1 MRAPTTPATHAPD
14 WHVELDAQ
22 RIAWLKFDKAGAST
36 NVLSGS
42 VMVELDQRITEL
54 EALKPAGVVVHSGK
68 PSGFIAGADIKEFT
82 GLTSPEQAYAL
93 IRRGQQVLERLER
106 LPCPTVA
113 VINGFALGGGLE
125 LALAC
130 RHRIALDDE
139 KVQLGLPEVKL
150 GIHPGF
156 GGTVRSIR
164 LAGAQA
170 ALELMLTGR
179 SLDAKRAQRIGL
191 VDQVVPADGWQA
203 AAVQLLQRDAAQHR
217 PSLAVRALSWP
228 MVRGIVAGKVAA
240 ATRAKANP
248 QHYPAPFAIIELW
261 REHWGDDAAMYEAE
275 ARSIARL
282 MVGDTARN
290 LVRVFLLQDKL
301 KALGNRKL
309 LDLKRV
315 HVIGAGV
322 MGGDIAA
329 VCAMRGYEVT
339 LQDRELKY
347 VQPALDRA
355 KALFEKRL
363 KTPAKVAAALA
374 RLEPDVESRG
384 VAAADVIIEAIFE
397 NVEAKQALYR
407 DLEPRMRKDAL
418 LATNTS
424 SIKLETLRTTLADPR
439 RLIGVH
445 FFNPVPLMPL
455 VEVIRTADADPAM
468 VEKALAFCRHIDKL
482 AVPCKSAPGFL
493 VNRILMP
500 YLMEAVVLH
509 QEGMALEA
517 IDKAA
522 TDFGMPMGP
531 IELADTVGLDVCLHV
546 GRILAAD
553 FDIPV
558 PNELVAVVERK
569 TLGKKTGAGF
579 YKWVEGKPVKDRSRA
594 AGASATTTDRLIYP
608 MLNEA
613 VACLREGIVADAD
626 QLDAGVIFGT
636 GFAPFRGGP
645 INHIRAGGPEG
656 VTRMRTRMAELHRE
670 FGDRFRPDAG
680 WEQV

>member
-1 MRAPTTPATHAPD
+1 
-14 WHVELDAQ
+14 
-22 RIAWLKFDKAGAST
+22 
-36 NVLSGS
+36 VLSGH
-42 VMVELDQRITEL
+42 VLVELDQRVTEI
-54 EALKPAGVVVHSGK
+54 ATARPRGVVLYSGK
-68 PSGFIAGADIKEFT
+68 RSGFIAGADIKEFT
-82 GLTSPEQAYAL
+82 SLTTADQAYAL

-106 LPCPTVA
+106 LPCPSVA
-113 VINGFALGGGLE
+113 MINGFALGGGLE
-125 LALAC
+125 VALAC
-130 RHRIALDDE
+130 TYRVALDDE
-139 KVQLGLPEVKL
+139 KVSLGLPEVRL

-164 LAGAQA
+164 TVGVQA
-170 ALELMLTGR
+170 AMEMMLTGKAVDAR
-179 SLDAKRAQRIGL
+179 KAKRLGL
-191 VDQVVPADGWQA
+191 VDRLTTEAEWKQA
-203 AAVQLLQRDAAQHR
+203 CVGVLKARRAPHR
-217 PSLAVRALSWP
+217 PPLAARALGWP
-228 MVRGIVAGKVAA
+228 VLRGTIAGKIAG

-248 QHYPAPFAIIELW
+248 AHYPAPFAIIDLW
-261 REHWGDDAAMYEAE
+261 RRHWGDAAAMYEAE

-301 KALGNRKL
+301 KGLGNKKA

-339 LQDRELKY
+339 LQDREMRF

-363 KTPAKVAAALA
+363 KAPAKVEAALA
-374 RLEPDVESRG
+374 RLKPDVESKG
-384 VAAADVIIEAIFE
+384 VADADVVIEAIFE

-424 SIKLETLRTTLADPR
+424 SIKLETLRTALAEPR
-439 RLIGVH
+439 RLVGVH

-455 VEVIRTADADPAM
+455 VEVIETADADPAM
-468 VEKALAFCRHIDKL
+468 VAKALAFCRHIDKL
-482 AVPCKSAPGFL
+482 AVPCKSSPGFL

-509 QEGMALEA
+509 QEGRSYEA
-517 IDKAA
+517 IDQAA
-522 TDFGMPMGP
+522 TSFGMPMGP
-531 IELADTVGLDVCLHV
+531 IELSDTVGLDVCLHV
-546 GRILAAD
+546 GKILAAD
-553 FDIPV
+553 FDTPV
-558 PNELVAVVERK
+558 PTELVKAVDEKRF
-569 TLGKKTGAGF
+569 GKKSGEGF
-579 YKWVEGKPVKDRSRA
+579 YRWVDGKPQKDRSK
-594 AGASATTTDRLIYP
+594 AGAPDPEITDRLIYP

-613 VACLREGIVADAD
+613 VACLRERIVADAE

-645 INHIRAGGPEG
+645 INHIRAAGPEG
-656 VTRMRTRMAELHRE
+656 VARMRARMQELHAKY
-670 FGDRFRPDAG
+670 GDRFKPDAG
-680 WEQV
+680 WDAL

>member
-1 MRAPTTPATHAPD
+1 MSQPQAGANWRL
-14 WHVELDAQ
+14 EIDAQ
-22 RIAWLKFDKAGAST
+22 RIAWLCFDKDGAST
-36 NVLSGS
+36 NVLSGQ
-42 VMVELDQRITEL
+42 VMLELDRRL
-54 EALKPAGVVVHSGK
+54 GEAAAGRAAGLVLYSGK
-68 PSGFIAGADIKEFT
+68 KSGFIAGADIKEFT
-82 GLTSPEQAYAL
+82 ALQTEQQAYEL
-93 IRRGQQVLERLER
+93 IRRGQQVLDRLEA
-106 LPCPTVA
+106 LPFPSVA
-113 VINGFALGGGLE
+113 FINGFALGGGLE
-125 LALAC
+125 VALAC
-130 RHRIALDDE
+130 TYRIALDDE
-139 KVQLGLPEVKL
+139 RVALGLPEVKL

-156 GGTVRSIR
+156 GGTLRSVRTIGVQP
-164 LAGAQA
+164 AM
-170 ALELMLTGR
+170 EMMLTGR
-179 SLDAKRAQRIGL
+179 PLDARKATRLGL
-191 VDQVVPADGWQA
+191 VDGLAAEADWRKACTDLLAARPAP
-203 AAVQLLQRDAAQHR
+203 HR
-217 PSLAVRALSWP
+217 PRLAARALGWP
-228 MVRGIVAGKVAA
+228 VVRGIIAGRIAA
-240 ATRAKANP
+240 ATRAKADP
-248 QHYPAPFAIIELW
+248 RHYPAPFAIIDLW
-261 REHWGDDAAMYEAE
+261 RRHWGDDARMLEAE

-301 KALGNRKL
+301 KGLGNRKV

-315 HVIGAGV
+315 HVVGAGV

-329 VCAMRGYEVT
+329 VCAMRGYQVT

-355 KALFEKRL
+355 RALFEKRL
-363 KTPAKVAAALA
+363 KAPDKVAAAVA
-374 RLEPDVESRG
+374 RLQADVGSTG
-384 VAAADVIIEAIFE
+384 VAEADVVIEAIFE
-397 NVEAKQALYR
+397 DVAAKQALYR

-424 SIKLETLRTTLADPR
+424 SIKLETLRGALAEPR

-455 VEVIRTADADPAM
+455 VEVIKTDDADPAM

-482 AVPCKSAPGFL
+482 AVPCRSAPGFL

-509 QEGMALEA
+509 QEGQSYES
-517 IDKAA
+517 IDRAA

-546 GRILAAD
+546 GKILAAD

-558 PNELVAVVERK
+558 PTELAAAVEARK
-569 TLGKKTGAGF
+569 LGKKSGEGF
-579 YKWVEGKPVKDRSRA
+579 YRWVDGKPQKDRARA
-594 AGASATTTDRLIYP
+594 AVPDAEVADRLIFP

-645 INHIRAGGPEG
+645 INHIRAAGPAG
-656 VTRMRTRMAELHRE
+656 VARLRARLAELHARY
-670 FGDRFRPDAG
+670 GDRFKPDAG
-680 WEQV
+680 WASL